1 MITFA
6 NGISIGNNPTITKT
20 NLGVRITNDLGLEI
34 ELSDIMWQSLTKNK
48 KIKWQKNQNQQAVH
62 LRTSY

>member
-6 NGISIGNNPTITKT
+6 NGISIGNNPSITKT
-20 NLGVRITNDLGLEI
+20 NLGVRITNDLGLDI

-48 KIKWQKNQNQQAVH
+48 K
-62 LRTSY
+62 

>member
-6 NGISIGNNPTITKT
+6 NGVSIGNNPIITKT
-20 NLGVRITNDLGLEI
+20 NLGVRITNDLGLNV

-48 KIKWQKNQNQQAVH
+48 K
-62 LRTSY
+62 

>member
-6 NGISIGNNPTITKT
+6 NGISIGNNPAIIKT
-20 NLGVRITNDLGLEI
+20 NLGVRITNDLGLNI

-48 KIKWQKNQNQQAVH
+48 K
-62 LRTSY
+62 